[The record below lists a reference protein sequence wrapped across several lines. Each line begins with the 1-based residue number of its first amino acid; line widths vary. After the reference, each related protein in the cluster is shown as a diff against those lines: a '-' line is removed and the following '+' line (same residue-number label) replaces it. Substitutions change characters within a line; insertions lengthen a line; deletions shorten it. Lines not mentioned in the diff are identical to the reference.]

1 MDSELPTYANLG
13 DEAFSPKRRALI
25 KRWVSNARKAT
36 SNKTLESETKATPRL
51 TEMASAQR
59 LHRQS
64 DLTGSLEKSWL
75 MGQVVLGESWGR
87 RALGA
92 C

>member
-1 MDSELPTYANLG
+1 
-13 DEAFSPKRRALI
+13 
-25 KRWVSNARKAT
+25 
-36 SNKTLESETKATPRL
+36 
-51 TEMASAQR
+51 MASAQR